1 MRLLKE
7 LAATINEK
15 LRMITSKNLLAM
27 AFLSD
32 TDPFES
38 AFKQFYQESVPNV
51 AALFRVNIDGRYRRH
66 AVNRIDKDFFALL
79 EKDRLLG
86 ALAHVLAHL
95 HAGSESLSPT
105 LLIAEPTATLARTA
119 MGNGDYDEEEMK
131 KMANQVWSE
140 CTDED
145 VRKALIEDNVE
156 TDERYGRIFEASQQK
171 FREALGRFEEYTAWL
186 LEKYPED
193 EARRNYQLK
202 KPLDGWGFPRWFMKG
217 EFEMLDK
224 GVEASW
230 CHHNAVLALRG
241 GN

>member
-1 MRLLKE
+1 MV
-7 LAATINEK
+7 
-15 LRMITSKNLLAM
+15 TSKNLLAM

-51 AALFRVNIDGRYRRH
+51 AALFGVNNVNLFGVNRYDRRGRH
-66 AVNRIDKDFFALL
+66 GDVVNRIDKDFFALL

-86 ALAHVLAHL
+86 ALVHVLAHL

-230 CHHNAVLALRG
+230 CHHNAILALRG